1 MELLLSEPIQAL
13 VAINV
18 LLTLSLLFPFATG
31 VWSLGMPGFMAV
43 GAYASSWLTVT
54 HHWPIGL
61 AIAAGAVAGAFV
73 TLPFAMLTLRVRE
86 IYLAIATLAAA
97 ELILLFFSH
106 YKGTGAVMG
115 LTGMPYLDVH
125 WIVGLAVAAVA
136 LASLLYNSRFG
147 KALVAVGSDPV
158 VASCH
163 GLNVPALQFTALAI
177 GGALA
182 GLAGGCFAH
191 YYSFISPAN
200 FGFHRTTDILM
211 FLVVGGLT
219 PLGAVL
225 GATVL
230 SVIPQVVTSLEKWA
244 PALYSVTV
252 LLMAIYMPA
261 GMLPKNRITGWLLPR
276 KGRRHGAPVAA
287 PLNSAKKCPLPVQ
300 SAPAVLSH
308 VAKGNDHA

>member
-1 MELLLSEPIQAL
+1 MEVLLSEPVQAL

-18 LLTLSLLFPFATG
+18 LLTLSLLFPFAAG

-43 GAYASSWLTVT
+43 GAYASSWLTLN
-54 HHWPIGL
+54 HDWPISAAL
-61 AIAAGAVAGAFV
+61 AAGALAGAVV
-73 TLPFAMLTLRVRE
+73 TLPFAMLTLRIRE

-106 YKGTGAVMG
+106 YTKTGAVMG
-115 LTGMPYLDVH
+115 LTGMPYLEAH
-125 WIVGLAVAAVA
+125 WIVATAIVVIL

-147 KALVAVGSDPV
+147 KALVAIGSDPV

-163 GLNVPALQFTALAI
+163 GLNVPVLQFTALAI

-191 YYSFISPAN
+191 YYSFISPGN

-219 PLGAVL
+219 PLGAVV
-225 GATVL
+225 GAAVL
-230 SVIPQVVTSLEKWA
+230 SAIPQVATALEKWA
-244 PALYSVTV
+244 PAMYGLIV
-252 LLMAIYMPA
+252 LLMAVYMPA
-261 GMLPKNRITGWLLPR
+261 GLLPKNRITGWLR
-276 KGRRHGAPVAA
+276 QRRGRQPAPVPGHAA
-287 PLNSAKKCPLPVQ
+287 ERGSNALQTRRLAGASGA
-300 SAPAVLSH
+300 
-308 VAKGNDHA
+308 DHD

>member
-1 MELLLSEPIQAL
+1 MDLLLSEPVQAL

-43 GAYASSWLTVT
+43 GAYAAAWLTT
-54 HHWPIGL
+54 SMGWPIGWAL
-61 AIAAGAVAGAFV
+61 CAGAVAGALV
-73 TLPFAMLTLRVRE
+73 TLPFAMLTLRIRE

-106 YKGTGAVMG
+106 FKTTGAVMG
-115 LTGMPYLDVH
+115 MAGIPYLDTRWLV
-125 WIVGLAVAAVA
+125 ILAVAAIA

-200 FGFHRTTDILM
+200 FGFNRTTDILM
-211 FLVVGGLT
+211 FLVVGGFT

-225 GATVL
+225 GAVVL
-230 SVIPQVVTSLEKWA
+230 SIIPQAVTSLEKWA
-244 PALYSVTV
+244 PALYGVIV
-252 LLMAIYMPA
+252 LLMAIYMPS
-261 GMLPKNRITGWLLPR
+261 GLLPKNRITGWVRPR
-276 KGRRHGAPVAA
+276 KGRLAAAAKAA
-287 PLNSAKKCPLPVQ
+287 PP
-300 SAPAVLSH
+300 APERPAMSSMPRT
-308 VAKGNDHA
+308 AGGPDHA

>member
-1 MELLLSEPIQAL
+1 MDVLLSEPVQAL

-43 GAYASSWLTVT
+43 GAYTSAWLSTQMG
-54 HHWPIGL
+54 WPIGWAL
-61 AIAAGAVAGAFV
+61 VAGSAAGALV
-73 TLPFAMLTLRVRE
+73 TLPFAMLTLRIRE

-106 YKGTGAVMG
+106 FKPTGAVMG
-115 LTGMPYLDVH
+115 LAGIPYLETKWLV
-125 WIVGLAVAAVA
+125 ILAIAAVA

-200 FGFHRTTDILM
+200 FAFHRTTDILM
-211 FLVVGGLT
+211 FLVVGGFT
-219 PLGAVL
+219 PLGAVV
-225 GATVL
+225 GAVVL
-230 SVIPQVVTSLEKWA
+230 TIIPQVVTVLEKWA
-244 PALYSVTV
+244 PALYGMIV

-261 GMLPKNRITGWLLPR
+261 GLLPKNRITGWLRPR
-276 KGRRHGAPVAA
+276 KGRLAATAKLAA
-287 PLNSAKKCPLPVQ
+287 PAATASPMTAMPRT
-300 SAPAVLSH
+300 
-308 VAKGNDHA
+308 AKGADHA

>member
-1 MELLLSEPIQAL
+1 M
-13 VAINV
+13 
-18 LLTLSLLFPFATG
+18 
-31 VWSLGMPGFMAV
+31 
-43 GAYASSWLTVT
+43 
-54 HHWPIGL
+54 
-61 AIAAGAVAGAFV
+61 
-73 TLPFAMLTLRVRE
+73 
-86 IYLAIATLAAA
+86 
-97 ELILLFFSH
+97 
-106 YKGTGAVMG
+106 
-115 LTGMPYLDVH
+115 H
-125 WIVGLAVAAVA
+125 WIVGLAVAAIA

-225 GATVL
+225 GAIVL

-244 PALYSVTV
+244 PALYGVIV

-261 GMLPKNRITGWLLPR
+261 GLLPKNRITGWLRPR
-276 KGRRHGAPVAA
+276 KGRRGGAAVATAPPAPPVLRRATEG
-287 PLNSAKKCPLPVQ
+287 V
-300 SAPAVLSH
+300 
-308 VAKGNDHA
+308 DHA

>member
-1 MELLLSEPIQAL
+1 MDVLLSEPVQAV

-43 GAYASSWLTVT
+43 GAYASAWLTVSMG
-54 HHWPIGL
+54 WPVGWAL
-61 AIAAGAVAGAFV
+61 CAGAAAGALV
-73 TLPFAMLTLRVRE
+73 TLPFAMLTLRIRE

-106 YKGTGAVMG
+106 FQATGAVMG
-115 LTGMPYLDVH
+115 MAGIPYLETR
-125 WIVGLAVAAVA
+125 WLVGLAVAAVA

-147 KALVAVGSDPV
+147 KALVAVGSDPI

-163 GLNVPALQFTALAI
+163 GLNVPALQLTALAI

-200 FGFHRTTDILM
+200 FGFGRTTDILM
-211 FLVVGGLT
+211 FLVIGGLT
-219 PLGAVL
+219 PLGALL
-225 GATVL
+225 GAAVLTV
-230 SVIPQVVTSLEKWA
+230 VPQAVTSLEKWA
-244 PALYSVTV
+244 PALYGVIV

-261 GMLPKNRITGWLLPR
+261 GLLPKNRISRWLRPG
-276 KGRRHGAPVAA
+276 KGRAAAAKPGAAVRESPVL
-287 PLNSAKKCPLPVQ
+287 PLARAGRGS
-300 SAPAVLSH
+300 
-308 VAKGNDHA
+308 DHA

>member
-31 VWSLGMPGFMAV
+31 VWSLGMPGFMAI
-43 GAYASSWLTVT
+43 GAYASSWLTMT
-54 HHWPIGL
+54 HGWSVGPALCVG
-61 AIAAGAVAGAFV
+61 AAAGALV
-73 TLPFAMLTLRVRE
+73 TLPFAMLTLRIRE

-106 YKGTGAVMG
+106 FKPTGGVMG
-115 LTGMPYLDVH
+115 LTGMPYLETR
-125 WIVGLAVAAVA
+125 WIVLLA
-136 LASLLYNSRFG
+136 LAAIALTSLLYNSRFG

-163 GLNVPALQFTALAI
+163 GLNVPVLQFTALAI

-191 YYSFISPAN
+191 YYSFIGPAN
-200 FGFHRTTDILM
+200 FGFNRTTDILM
-211 FLVVGGLT
+211 FLVVGGFT
-219 PLGAVL
+219 PLGAVV
-225 GATVL
+225 GAVVL
-230 SVIPQVVTSLEKWA
+230 TIIPQVVTSLEKWA
-244 PALYSVTV
+244 PALYGAIV

-261 GMLPKNRITGWLLPR
+261 GLLPKNRITGWLRPR
-276 KGRRHGAPVAA
+276 KGRAPSPAA
-287 PLNSAKKCPLPVQ
+287 MPKPPLAHMPRAAEGV
-300 SAPAVLSH
+300 
-308 VAKGNDHA
+308 DHA

>member
-43 GAYASSWLTVT
+43 GAYAASWLTLN
-54 HHWPIGL
+54 HGWGIGPAL
-61 AIAAGAVAGAFV
+61 VVAAGAGALV
-73 TLPFAMLTLRVRE
+73 TLPFAMLTLRIRE

-106 YKGTGAVMG
+106 FKPTGAVMG
-115 LTGMPYLDVH
+115 LTGMPYLETRYV
-125 WIVGLAVAAVA
+125 VA
-136 LASLLYNSRFG
+136 LAFGAIALSCVIYNSRFG
-147 KALVAVGSDPV
+147 KALVAVGADPV

-163 GLNVPALQFTALAI
+163 GLNVPVLQFTALAI

-191 YYSFISPAN
+191 YYSFIGPAN
-200 FGFHRTTDILM
+200 FGFNRTTDILM
-211 FLVVGGLT
+211 FLVVGGFT
-219 PLGAVL
+219 PLGAVV

-230 SVIPQVVTSLEKWA
+230 TLIPQVVTSVEKWA
-244 PALYSVTV
+244 PALYGVIV
-252 LLMAIYMPA
+252 LIMAIYMPS
-261 GMLPKNRITGWLLPR
+261 GLLPKNRITGWLRPR
-276 KGRRHGAPVAA
+276 KGRTPAPAAA
-287 PLNSAKKCPLPVQ
+287 P
-300 SAPAVLSH
+300 APSPRAPQEVE
-308 VAKGNDHA
+308 HA